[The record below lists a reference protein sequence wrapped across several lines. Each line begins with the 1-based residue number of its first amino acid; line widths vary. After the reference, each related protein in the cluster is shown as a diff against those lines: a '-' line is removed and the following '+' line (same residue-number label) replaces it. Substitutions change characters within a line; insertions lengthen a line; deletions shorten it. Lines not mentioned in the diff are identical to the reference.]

1 MKEEILKII
10 DDLIIDVD
18 SDKDDRDYES
28 INKAQAQEEI
38 LEKLKIKIS
47 QMQLPEM
54 AQRTNK
60 RAWEMKPE
68 DKFFLFSM
76 LFTLIG
82 LLYFITHYWN
92 ETKNRNS
99 IWVYNPG
106 SFNNILHLRLDEDFN
121 KP

>member
-60 RAWEMKPE
+60 KAWEMEPE

-76 LFTLIG
+76 LFMLIG
-82 LLYFITHYWN
+82 LLYFITHY
-92 ETKNRNS
+92 
-99 IWVYNPG
+99 
-106 SFNNILHLRLDEDFN
+106 
-121 KP
+121 

>member
-60 RAWEMKPE
+60 KA
-68 DKFFLFSM
+68 
-76 LFTLIG
+76 
-82 LLYFITHYWN
+82 
-92 ETKNRNS
+92 
-99 IWVYNPG
+99 
-106 SFNNILHLRLDEDFN
+106 
-121 KP
+121 